1 MSQLSKQQHA
11 DLAKDSYE
19 NRVVTPPNKTLLIGG
34 NHYRVLAVHKNPT
47 TDYQGV
53 VYQDVRTNEIVVAHR
68 GTSSLMDVNVDL
80 KMVIHKANI
89 QAEDAAKLTR
99 IALKAAKEF
108 HDDHPEYNTPRITQV
123 GHSLG
128 GTLAQI
134 QSYRF
139 KQEGVTFNAYGAA
152 ALNGIPKGGDKVI
165 NYSLASDAVS
175 AASPHY
181 GKMVILAKE
190 KELIMLKLYGYSNHG
205 GISYLKETETVAPAF
220 GSLLWSHGIANFTGI
235 NSILSERNYQPA
247 LELAERNK
255 KLINDYRDDVN
266 EYRNMLHKIGKGV
279 SETRE
284 MYRKIREKIDRDP
297 NLMSWNDKE
306 EQYNFMQTVASFN
319 PQSLPPEAQK
329 LFDSVKGHMTAYH
342 EKNGLPI
349 DKEKFQNSVMALTAS
364 GISQG
369 MTNATLFSV
378 QRGQYLIGELNPH
391 LNRVGMHI
399 NESASIP
406 AVESLNQIQ
415 QATRQFEYDEQQ
427 RQIAQTQ
434 TRGMSLS

>member
-11 DLAKDSYE
+11 DLAQDSYE

-68 GTSSLMDVNVDL
+68 GTSSLMDAKVDL

-89 QAEDAAKLTR
+89 QAEDAAKLTMM
-99 IALKAAKEF
+99 ALKEADKF
-108 HDDHPEYNTPRITQV
+108 HNKHPEQSQPRITQV

-165 NYSLASDAVS
+165 NYALASDVVS
-175 AASPHY
+175 AAGPHY
-181 GKMVILAKE
+181 GKMVILAQNH
-190 KELIMLKLYGYSNHG
+190 ELMGMWAAGYNTSINTFA
-205 GISYLKETETVAPAF
+205 SQATPVA
-220 GSLLWSHGIANFTGI
+220 LINWWSHSISNFTGPK
-235 NSILSERNYQPA
+235 SILSERNYRPA

-255 KLINDYRDDVN
+255 KMIDDYRGDVSFIRSGIYKTNKSLN
-266 EYRNMLHKIGKGV
+266 E
-279 SETRE
+279 SQE
-284 MYRKIREKIDRDP
+284 MYRKIREKTDRDP

>member
-89 QAEDAAKLTR
+89 QAEDAAKLT
-99 IALKAAKEF
+99 IMALKEADKF
-108 HDDHPEYNTPRITQV
+108 HNKHPEQSQPRITQV

-139 KQEGVTFNAYGAA
+139 KQEGVTFNVYGAA

-175 AASPHY
+175 AAAPHY

-190 KELIMLKLYGYSNHG
+190 RELIMLKLNGYSNDSNC
-205 GISYLKETETVAPAF
+205 IPYLKETVSPAA

-255 KLINDYRDDVN
+255 KLITDYRDDVN
-266 EYRNMLHKIGKGV
+266 DYRNTLHKIGKGL
-279 SETRE
+279 SKTRE
-284 MYRKIREKIDRDP
+284 MYHKVRKNNEDP

-349 DKEKFQNSVMALTAS
+349 DKEKFQNSVMALTAL
-364 GISQG
+364 GTSQG

-378 QRGQYLIGELNPH
+378 QRNQYLIGELNPH

-406 AVESLNQIQ
+406 AVESLSQIQ

>member
-175 AASPHY
+175 AAAPHY

-190 KELIMLKLYGYSNHG
+190 RELIMLKLNGYSNDSN
-205 GISYLKETETVAPAF
+205 GIPYLKETVSPAA

-255 KLINDYRDDVN
+255 KLITDYRDDVN
-266 EYRNMLHKIGKGV
+266 DYRNTLHKIGKGL
-279 SETRE
+279 SKTRE
-284 MYRKIREKIDRDP
+284 MYHKVRKNNEDP

-349 DKEKFQNSVMALTAS
+349 DKEKFQNSVMALTAL
-364 GISQG
+364 GTSQG

-378 QRGQYLIGELNPH
+378 QRNQYLIGELNPH

-415 QATRQFEYDEQQ
+415 QAIRQFEYDEQQ

>member
-89 QAEDAAKLTR
+89 QAEDAAKLTMM
-99 IALKAAKEF
+99 ALKEADKF
-108 HDDHPEYNTPRITQV
+108 HNKHPEQSQPRITQV

-175 AASPHY
+175 AAAPHY

-190 KELIMLKLYGYSNHG
+190 RELIMLKLNGYSNNSN
-205 GISYLKETETVAPAF
+205 GIPYLKETVSPAA

-255 KLINDYRDDVN
+255 KLITDYRDDVN
-266 EYRNMLHKIGKGV
+266 DYRNTLHKIGKGL
-279 SETRE
+279 SKTRE
-284 MYRKIREKIDRDP
+284 MYHKVRKNNEDP
-297 NLMSWNDKE
+297 NQMSWNDKE

-349 DKEKFQNSVMALTAS
+349 DKEKFQNSVMALTAL
-364 GISQG
+364 GTSQG

-378 QRGQYLIGELNPH
+378 QRDQYLIGELNPH

>member
-1 MSQLSKQQHA
+1 MTRLSKQQYA
-11 DLAKDSYE
+11 DLAQDSYE
-19 NRVVTPPNKTLLIGG
+19 DRVVTPPNKTLLIGG
-34 NHYRVLAVHKNPT
+34 NHYRVLAIHKNPT
-47 TDYQGV
+47 TDYQGA

-68 GTSSLMDVNVDL
+68 GTLSAMDAKVDL
-80 KMVIHKANI
+80 KMVIHKTNI
-89 QAEDAAKLTR
+89 QAEDAAKLTMM
-99 IALKAAKEF
+99 ALKEVDKF
-108 HDDHPEYNTPRITQV
+108 HNKHPEQSQPRITQV

-165 NYSLASDAVS
+165 NYALASDVVS
-175 AASPHY
+175 AAGPHY
-181 GKMVILAKE
+181 GKMVILAQNH
-190 KELIMLKLYGYSNHG
+190 ELMGMWAAGYNTSINTFA
-205 GISYLKETETVAPAF
+205 SQATPAA
-220 GSLLWSHGIANFTGI
+220 LINWWSHSISNFTGPK
-235 NSILSERNYQPA
+235 SILSERNYRPA

-255 KLINDYRDDVN
+255 KMIDDYRGDVSFIRSGIYKTNKSLN
-266 EYRNMLHKIGKGV
+266 E
-279 SETRE
+279 SQE

-349 DKEKFQNSVMALTAS
+349 DEEKFQNSVMALTAS

-378 QRGQYLIGELNPH
+378 QRDQYLIGELNPH

>member
-11 DLAKDSYE
+11 DLAQDSYE

-89 QAEDAAKLTR
+89 QAEDAAKLT
-99 IALKAAKEF
+99 IMALKEADKF
-108 HDDHPEYNTPRITQV
+108 HNKHPEQSQPRITQV

-175 AASPHY
+175 AAAPHY

-190 KELIMLKLYGYSNHG
+190 RELIMLKLNGYSNDSN
-205 GISYLKETETVAPAF
+205 GIPYLKETVSPAA

-255 KLINDYRDDVN
+255 KLITDYRDDVN
-266 EYRNMLHKIGKGV
+266 DYRNTLHKIGKGL
-279 SETRE
+279 SKTRE
-284 MYRKIREKIDRDP
+284 MYHKVRKNNEDP

-349 DKEKFQNSVMALTAS
+349 DKEKFQNSVMALTAL
-364 GISQG
+364 GTSQG

-378 QRGQYLIGELNPH
+378 QRNQYLIGELNPH

>member
-175 AASPHY
+175 AAAPHY

-190 KELIMLKLYGYSNHG
+190 RELIMLKLNGYSNNSN
-205 GISYLKETETVAPAF
+205 GIPYLKETVSPAA

-255 KLINDYRDDVN
+255 KLITDYRDDVN
-266 EYRNMLHKIGKGV
+266 DYRNTLHKIGKGL
-279 SETRE
+279 SKTRE
-284 MYRKIREKIDRDP
+284 MYHKVRKNNEDP
-297 NLMSWNDKE
+297 NQMSWNDKE

-349 DKEKFQNSVMALTAS
+349 DKEKFQNSVMALTAL
-364 GISQG
+364 GTSQG

-378 QRGQYLIGELNPH
+378 QRDQYLIGELNPH

-427 RQIAQTQ
+427 KQIAQTQ

>member
-175 AASPHY
+175 AAAPHY

-190 KELIMLKLYGYSNHG
+190 RELIMLKLNGYSNHG
-205 GISYLKETETVAPAF
+205 GIPYLKETVSPAA

-255 KLINDYRDDVN
+255 KLITDYRDDVN
-266 EYRNMLHKIGKGV
+266 DYRNTLHKIGKGV
-279 SETRE
+279 SGARE
-284 MYRKIREKIDRDP
+284 MYWKIREKNDRDP

-349 DKEKFQNSVMALTAS
+349 DEEKFQNSVMALTAL

-369 MTNATLFSV
+369 MTKATLFSV

-391 LNRVGMHI
+391 LNRVGMHM

-427 RQIAQTQ
+427 RQVAQLQ
-434 TRGMSLS
+434 SRGITLS

>member
-1 MSQLSKQQHA
+1 M
-11 DLAKDSYE
+11 
-19 NRVVTPPNKTLLIGG
+19 VTPPNKTLLIGG

-175 AASPHY
+175 AAAPHY
-181 GKMVILAKE
+181 GRMVILAKE
-190 KELIMLKLYGYSNHG
+190 RELIMLKLNGYSNHG
-205 GISYLKETETVAPAF
+205 GIPYLKETVSPAA

-255 KLINDYRDDVN
+255 KLITDYRDDVN
-266 EYRNMLHKIGKGV
+266 DYRNTLHKIGKGL
-279 SETRE
+279 SKTRE
-284 MYRKIREKIDRDP
+284 MYHKVRKNNEDP

-349 DKEKFQNSVMALTAS
+349 DKEKFQNSVIALTAL
-364 GISQG
+364 GTSQG
-369 MTNATLFSV
+369 MTKATLFSV

>member
-11 DLAKDSYE
+11 DLAQDSYE

-68 GTSSLMDVNVDL
+68 GTSSLMDAKVDL

-152 ALNGIPKGGDKVI
+152 SLNGIPKGGDKVI

-190 KELIMLKLYGYSNHG
+190 KELIMLKLNGYSNHG
-205 GISYLKETETVAPAF
+205 GIPYLKETVSPAV
-220 GSLLWSHGIANFTGI
+220 GSLWWSHGIANFTGI

-266 EYRNMLHKIGKGV
+266 DYRNTLHKIGKGV
-279 SETRE
+279 SGTRE
-284 MYRKIREKIDRDP
+284 MYWKIREKNDRDP

-329 LFDSVKGHMTAYH
+329 LFDSIKGHMTAYH

-349 DKEKFQNSVMALTAS
+349 DEEKFQNSVMALTAS

-378 QRGQYLIGELNPH
+378 QRDQYLIGELNPH

-427 RQIAQTQ
+427 RQVAQLQ
-434 TRGMSLS
+434 SRGITLS

>member
-1 MSQLSKQQHA
+1 MNRLSKQQYA
-11 DLAKDSYE
+11 DLAQDSYE
-19 NRVVTPPNKTLLIGG
+19 NRVVTPSNKTLFIGG

-53 VYQDVRTNEIVVAHR
+53 VYQDVRTNEIVVTHR
-68 GTSSLMDVNVDL
+68 GTSSMMDAKVDL

-89 QAEDAAKLTR
+89 QAEDAAKLTMM
-99 IALKAAKEF
+99 ALKEADKF
-108 HDDHPEYNTPRITQV
+108 HNKHPEQSQPRITQV

-165 NYSLASDAVS
+165 NYALASDVVS
-175 AASPHY
+175 AAGPHY
-181 GKMVILAKE
+181 GKMVILAQNH
-190 KELIMLKLYGYSNHG
+190 ELTGMWAAGYNTSINTFASQA
-205 GISYLKETETVAPAF
+205 IPAA
-220 GSLLWSHGIANFTGI
+220 LINRWSHSISNFTGPK
-235 NSILSERNYQPA
+235 SILSERNYRPA

-255 KLINDYRDDVN
+255 KMINDYRGDVSFIRSGIYKTNKSLN
-266 EYRNMLHKIGKGV
+266 E
-279 SETRE
+279 SQE
-284 MYRKIREKIDRDP
+284 MYRKIREKTDRDP

-349 DKEKFQNSVMALTAS
+349 DEEKFQNSVMALTAL
-364 GISQG
+364 GTSQG

-378 QRGQYLIGELNPH
+378 KGDQYLIGELNPH
-391 LNRVGMHI
+391 LNRVGMHM

-415 QATRQFEYDEQQ
+415 QATQQFEYDEQQ
-427 RQIAQTQ
+427 RQVAQSQ
-434 TRGMSLS
+434 TRGITLS

>member
-1 MSQLSKQQHA
+1 MSQLSKQQYA

-89 QAEDAAKLTR
+89 QAEDAAKLTMM
-99 IALKAAKEF
+99 ALKEADKF
-108 HDDHPEYNTPRITQV
+108 HNKHPEQSQPRITQV

-152 ALNGIPKGGDKVI
+152 SLSGIPKGGDKVI

-190 KELIMLKLYGYSNHG
+190 KELIMLKLNGYSNHG
-205 GISYLKETETVAPAF
+205 SIPYLKETVSPAV
-220 GSLLWSHGIANFTGI
+220 GSLWWSHGIANFTGI

-266 EYRNMLHKIGKGV
+266 DYRNTLHKIGKGV
-279 SETRE
+279 SGTRE
-284 MYRKIREKIDRDP
+284 MYWKIREKNDRDP

-342 EKNGLPI
+342 KKNGLPI
-349 DKEKFQNSVMALTAS
+349 DEEKFQNSVMALTAS

>member
-89 QAEDAAKLTR
+89 QAEDAAKLT
-99 IALKAAKEF
+99 IMALKEADKF
-108 HDDHPEYNTPRITQV
+108 HNKHPEQSQPRITQV

-175 AASPHY
+175 AAAPHY

-190 KELIMLKLYGYSNHG
+190 RELIMLKLNGYSNDSN
-205 GISYLKETETVAPAF
+205 GIPYLKETVSPAA

-255 KLINDYRDDVN
+255 KLITDYRDDVN
-266 EYRNMLHKIGKGV
+266 DYRNTLHKIGKGL
-279 SETRE
+279 SKTRE
-284 MYRKIREKIDRDP
+284 MYHKVRKNNEDP

-349 DKEKFQNSVMALTAS
+349 DKEKFQNSVMALTAL
-364 GISQG
+364 GTSQG

-378 QRGQYLIGELNPH
+378 QRNQYLIGELNPH

>member
-1 MSQLSKQQHA
+1 MTQLSKQQYA
-11 DLAKDSYE
+11 DLAQDSYE
-19 NRVVTPPNKTLLIGG
+19 DRVVTPPNKTLLIGG

-53 VYQDVRTNEIVVAHR
+53 VYQDVRTNEIVVTHR
-68 GTSSLMDVNVDL
+68 GTSSMMDAKVDL

-89 QAEDAAKLTR
+89 QAEDAAKLTML
-99 IALKAAKEF
+99 ALKEADKF
-108 HDDHPEYNTPRITQV
+108 HNKHPEQSQPRITQV

-165 NYSLASDAVS
+165 NYALASDVVS
-175 AASPHY
+175 AAGPHY
-181 GKMVILAKE
+181 GKMVILAQNH
-190 KELIMLKLYGYSNHG
+190 ELMGMWAAGYNTSINTFA
-205 GISYLKETETVAPAF
+205 SQATPAAAINW
-220 GSLLWSHGIANFTGI
+220 WSHSISNFTGSK
-235 NSILSERNYQPA
+235 SILSERNYRPA

-255 KLINDYRDDVN
+255 KMIDDYRGDVSFIRSGIHKTNKSLN
-266 EYRNMLHKIGKGV
+266 E
-279 SETRE
+279 SQE
-284 MYRKIREKIDRDP
+284 MYWKIRKNIDRDS

-306 EQYNFMQTVASFN
+306 EKYNFMQTVASFN

-349 DKEKFQNSVMALTAS
+349 DKEKFQNSVMALTAL
-364 GISQG
+364 GTSQG

-378 QRGQYLIGELNPH
+378 QRDQYLIGELTPH

-415 QATRQFEYDEQQ
+415 QATRQSEYDEQQ

>member
-175 AASPHY
+175 AAAPHY

-190 KELIMLKLYGYSNHG
+190 RELIMLKLNGYSNNSN
-205 GISYLKETETVAPAF
+205 GIPYLKETVSPAA

-255 KLINDYRDDVN
+255 KLITDYRDDVN
-266 EYRNMLHKIGKGV
+266 DYRNTLHKIGKGL
-279 SETRE
+279 SKTRE
-284 MYRKIREKIDRDP
+284 MYHKVRKNNEDP
-297 NLMSWNDKE
+297 NQMSWNDKE

-349 DKEKFQNSVMALTAS
+349 DKEKFQNSVMALTAL
-364 GISQG
+364 GTSQG

-378 QRGQYLIGELNPH
+378 QRDQYLIGELNPH

-427 RQIAQTQ
+427 KQIAQTQ
-434 TRGMSLS
+434 ARGMSLS

>member
-11 DLAKDSYE
+11 DLAQDSYE

-34 NHYRVLAVHKNPT
+34 NHYRVLAIHKNPT

-68 GTSSLMDVNVDL
+68 GTSSLMDAKVDL

-89 QAEDAAKLTR
+89 QAEDAVKLTR

-165 NYSLASDAVS
+165 NYALASDVVS
-175 AASPHY
+175 AAGPHY
-181 GKMVILAKE
+181 GKMVILAQNH
-190 KELIMLKLYGYSNHG
+190 ELMGMWAAGYNTSINTFA
-205 GISYLKETETVAPAF
+205 SQATPAA
-220 GSLLWSHGIANFTGI
+220 LINWWSHSISNFTGPK
-235 NSILSERNYQPA
+235 SILLERNYRPA

-255 KLINDYRDDVN
+255 KMIDDYRGDVSFIRSGIYKTNKSLN
-266 EYRNMLHKIGKGV
+266 E
-279 SETRE
+279 SQE

-329 LFDSVKGHMTAYH
+329 LFDSVKGHMIAYH

-349 DKEKFQNSVMALTAS
+349 DKEKFQNSVMALTAL
-364 GISQG
+364 GTSQG

-378 QRGQYLIGELNPH
+378 QRDQYLIGELNPH

-434 TRGMSLS
+434 TRGMNLS

>member
-175 AASPHY
+175 AAAPHY
-181 GKMVILAKE
+181 GRMVILAKE
-190 KELIMLKLYGYSNHG
+190 RELIMLKLNGYSNHG
-205 GISYLKETETVAPAF
+205 GIPYLKETVSPAA

-255 KLINDYRDDVN
+255 KLITDYRDDVN
-266 EYRNMLHKIGKGV
+266 DYRNTLHKIGKGL
-279 SETRE
+279 SKTRE
-284 MYRKIREKIDRDP
+284 MYHKVRKNNEDP

-319 PQSLPPEAQK
+319 PQSLPPETQK

-349 DKEKFQNSVMALTAS
+349 DKEKFQNSVMALTAL
-364 GISQG
+364 GTSQG
-369 MTNATLFSV
+369 MTKATLFSV
-378 QRGQYLIGELNPH
+378 QRGQYLSGELNPH

>member
-89 QAEDAAKLTR
+89 QAEDAAKLT
-99 IALKAAKEF
+99 IMALKEADKF
-108 HDDHPEYNTPRITQV
+108 HNKHPEQSQPRITQV

-175 AASPHY
+175 AAAPHY

-190 KELIMLKLYGYSNHG
+190 RELIMLKLNGYSNDSNC
-205 GISYLKETETVAPAF
+205 IPYLKETVSPAA

-255 KLINDYRDDVN
+255 KLITDYRDDVN
-266 EYRNMLHKIGKGV
+266 DYRNTLHKIGKGV
-279 SETRE
+279 SKTRE
-284 MYRKIREKIDRDP
+284 MYHKVRKNNEDP

-349 DKEKFQNSVMALTAS
+349 DKEKFQNSVMALTAL
-364 GISQG
+364 GTSQG

-378 QRGQYLIGELNPH
+378 QRGQYRIGELNPH

-427 RQIAQTQ
+427 RQVAQSQ
-434 TRGMSLS
+434 TRGITLS

>member
-1 MSQLSKQQHA
+1 MGFL
-11 DLAKDSYE
+11 
-19 NRVVTPPNKTLLIGG
+19 
-34 NHYRVLAVHKNPT
+34 
-47 TDYQGV
+47 
-53 VYQDVRTNEIVVAHR
+53 
-68 GTSSLMDVNVDL
+68 
-80 KMVIHKANI
+80 
-89 QAEDAAKLTR
+89 
-99 IALKAAKEF
+99 
-108 HDDHPEYNTPRITQV
+108 
-123 GHSLG
+123 
-128 GTLAQI
+128 
-134 QSYRF
+134 
-139 KQEGVTFNAYGAA
+139 
-152 ALNGIPKGGDKVI
+152 KGGDKVI

-175 AASPHY
+175 AAAPHY

-190 KELIMLKLYGYSNHG
+190 RELIMLKLNGYSNDSN
-205 GISYLKETETVAPAF
+205 GIPYLKETVSPAA

-255 KLINDYRDDVN
+255 KLITDYRDDVN
-266 EYRNMLHKIGKGV
+266 DYRNTLHKIGKGL
-279 SETRE
+279 SKTRE
-284 MYRKIREKIDRDP
+284 MYHKVRKNNEDP

-342 EKNGLPI
+342 EK
-349 DKEKFQNSVMALTAS
+349 KFQNSVMALTAL
-364 GISQG
+364 GTSQG

-378 QRGQYLIGELNPH
+378 QRNQYLIGELNPH

>member
-11 DLAKDSYE
+11 DLAQDSYE
-19 NRVVTPPNKTLLIGG
+19 NRVVTPANKTLLIGG

-89 QAEDAAKLTR
+89 QAEDAAKLTMM
-99 IALKAAKEF
+99 ALKEADKF
-108 HDDHPEYNTPRITQV
+108 HNKHPEQSQPRITQV

-190 KELIMLKLYGYSNHG
+190 RELIMLKLNGYSNNSN
-205 GISYLKETETVAPAF
+205 GIPYLKETVSPAA

-266 EYRNMLHKIGKGV
+266 DYRNTLHKIGKGL

-284 MYRKIREKIDRDP
+284 MYHKVRKNNEDP
-297 NLMSWNDKE
+297 NQMSWNDKE

-319 PQSLPPEAQK
+319 PQSLPPEAQE
-329 LFDSVKGHMTAYH
+329 LYASIKGHLTDYH
-342 EKNGLPI
+342 EKNGLPV
-349 DKEKFQNSVMALTAS
+349 DEEKLQNSAMALTVA
-364 GISQG
+364 GKKQG

-378 QRGQYLIGELNPH
+378 KGEQYLIAELNPH
-391 LNRVGMHI
+391 LNRVGMHM

-415 QATRQFEYDEQQ
+415 QTARQDEQQ
-427 RQIAQTQ
+427 KQIAQTQ

>member
-1 MSQLSKQQHA
+1 MNRLSKQQYA
-11 DLAKDSYE
+11 DLAQDSYE
-19 NRVVTPPNKTLLIGG
+19 NRVVTPSNKTLFIGG

-68 GTSSLMDVNVDL
+68 GTSSLMDAKVDL

-89 QAEDAAKLTR
+89 QAEDAAKLTMM
-99 IALKAAKEF
+99 ALKEADKF
-108 HDDHPEYNTPRITQV
+108 HNKHPEQSQPRITQV

-165 NYSLASDAVS
+165 NYALASDVVS
-175 AASPHY
+175 AAGPHY
-181 GKMVILAKE
+181 GKMAILAQNH
-190 KELIMLKLYGYSNHG
+190 ELMGMWAAGYNTSINTFA
-205 GISYLKETETVAPAF
+205 SQATPAA
-220 GSLLWSHGIANFTGI
+220 LINWWSHSISNFTGPK
-235 NSILSERNYQPA
+235 SILSERNYRPA

-255 KLINDYRDDVN
+255 KMIDDYRGDVSFIRSGIHKTNKSLN
-266 EYRNMLHKIGKGV
+266 E
-279 SETRE
+279 SQE
-284 MYRKIREKIDRDP
+284 MYWKIRKNIDRDS

-349 DKEKFQNSVMALTAS
+349 DKEKFQNSVMALTAL
-364 GISQG
+364 GTSQG

-378 QRGQYLIGELNPH
+378 QRDQYLIGELTPH

-415 QATRQFEYDEQQ
+415 QATRQSEYDEQQ

>member
-1 MSQLSKQQHA
+1 MNRLSKQQYA
-11 DLAKDSYE
+11 DLAQDSYE
-19 NRVVTPPNKTLLIGG
+19 NRVVTPSNKTLFIGG

-53 VYQDVRTNEIVVAHR
+53 VYQDVRTNEIVVTHR
-68 GTSSLMDVNVDL
+68 GTSSMMDAKVDL

-89 QAEDAAKLTR
+89 QAEDAAKLTMM
-99 IALKAAKEF
+99 ALKEADKF
-108 HDDHPEYNTPRITQV
+108 HNKHPEQSQPRITQV

-165 NYSLASDAVS
+165 NYALASDVVS
-175 AASPHY
+175 AAGPHY
-181 GKMVILAKE
+181 GKMVILAQNH
-190 KELIMLKLYGYSNHG
+190 ELTGMWAAGYNTSINTFASQA
-205 GISYLKETETVAPAF
+205 IPAA
-220 GSLLWSHGIANFTGI
+220 LINRWSHSISNFTGPK
-235 NSILSERNYQPA
+235 SILSERNYRPA

-255 KLINDYRDDVN
+255 KMINDYRGDVSFIRSGIYKTNKSLN
-266 EYRNMLHKIGKGV
+266 E
-279 SETRE
+279 SQE
-284 MYRKIREKIDRDP
+284 MYRKIREKTDRDP

-349 DKEKFQNSVMALTAS
+349 DKEKFQNSVMALTAL
-364 GISQG
+364 GTSQG

-378 QRGQYLIGELNPH
+378 KGDQYLIGELNPH
-391 LNRVGMHI
+391 LNRVGMHM

-427 RQIAQTQ
+427 RQVAQSQ
-434 TRGMSLS
+434 TRGITLS

>member
-89 QAEDAAKLTR
+89 QAEDAAKLTMM
-99 IALKAAKEF
+99 ALKEADKF
-108 HDDHPEYNTPRITQV
+108 HNKHPEQSQPRITQV

-175 AASPHY
+175 AAAPHY
-181 GKMVILAKE
+181 GKMVLLAKE
-190 KELIMLKLYGYSNHG
+190 RELIMLKLNGYSNNSN
-205 GISYLKETETVAPAF
+205 GIPYLKETVSPAA

-255 KLINDYRDDVN
+255 KLITDYRDDVN
-266 EYRNMLHKIGKGV
+266 DYRNTLHKIGKGL
-279 SETRE
+279 SKTRE
-284 MYRKIREKIDRDP
+284 MYHKVRKNNEDP
-297 NLMSWNDKE
+297 NQMSWNDKE

-349 DKEKFQNSVMALTAS
+349 DKEKFQNSVMALTAL
-364 GISQG
+364 GTSQG

-378 QRGQYLIGELNPH
+378 QRDQYLIGELNPH

-427 RQIAQTQ
+427 KQIAQTQ

>member
-1 MSQLSKQQHA
+1 MNRLSKQQYA
-11 DLAKDSYE
+11 DLAQDSYE
-19 NRVVTPPNKTLLIGG
+19 NRVVTPSNKTLFIGG

-68 GTSSLMDVNVDL
+68 GTSSLMDAKVDL

-89 QAEDAAKLTR
+89 QAEDAAKLTMM
-99 IALKAAKEF
+99 ALKEADKF
-108 HDDHPEYNTPRITQV
+108 HNKHPEQSQPRITQV

-165 NYSLASDAVS
+165 NYALASDVVS
-175 AASPHY
+175 AAGPHY
-181 GKMVILAKE
+181 GKMVILAQNH
-190 KELIMLKLYGYSNHG
+190 ELMGMWAAGYNTSINTFA
-205 GISYLKETETVAPAF
+205 SQATPAA
-220 GSLLWSHGIANFTGI
+220 LINWWSHSISNFTGPK
-235 NSILSERNYQPA
+235 SILSERNYRPA

-255 KLINDYRDDVN
+255 KMIDDYRGDVSFIRSGIYKTNKSLN
-266 EYRNMLHKIGKGV
+266 E
-279 SETRE
+279 SQE
-284 MYRKIREKIDRDP
+284 MYRKIREKTDRDP

-349 DKEKFQNSVMALTAS
+349 DKEKFQNSVMALTAL
-364 GISQG
+364 GTSQG

-378 QRGQYLIGELNPH
+378 QRDQYLIGELTPH

-415 QATRQFEYDEQQ
+415 QATRQSEYDEQQ

>member
-89 QAEDAAKLTR
+89 QAEDAAKLTMM
-99 IALKAAKEF
+99 ALKEADKF
-108 HDDHPEYNTPRITQV
+108 HNKHPEQSQPRITQV

-175 AASPHY
+175 AAAPHY

-190 KELIMLKLYGYSNHG
+190 RELIMLKLNGYSNNSN
-205 GISYLKETETVAPAF
+205 GIPYLKETVSPAA

-255 KLINDYRDDVN
+255 KLITDYRDDVN
-266 EYRNMLHKIGKGV
+266 DYRNTLHKIFKCL
-279 SETRE
+279 SKTRE
-284 MYRKIREKIDRDP
+284 MYHMVRKNNEDP
-297 NLMSWNDKE
+297 NQMSWNDKE

-349 DKEKFQNSVMALTAS
+349 DKEKFQNSVMALTAL
-364 GISQG
+364 GTSQG

-378 QRGQYLIGELNPH
+378 QRDQYLIGELNPH

-427 RQIAQTQ
+427 KQIAQTQ

>member
-1 MSQLSKQQHA
+1 MNRLSKQQYA
-11 DLAKDSYE
+11 DLAQDSYE
-19 NRVVTPPNKTLLIGG
+19 NRVVTPSNKTLFIGG

-53 VYQDVRTNEIVVAHR
+53 VYQDVRTNEIVVTHR
-68 GTSSLMDVNVDL
+68 GTSSMMDAKVDL

-89 QAEDAAKLTR
+89 QAEDAAKLTMM
-99 IALKAAKEF
+99 ALKEADKF
-108 HDDHPEYNTPRITQV
+108 HNKHPEQSQPRITQV

-165 NYSLASDAVS
+165 NYALASDVVS
-175 AASPHY
+175 AAGPHY
-181 GKMVILAKE
+181 GKMVILAQNH
-190 KELIMLKLYGYSNHG
+190 ELTGMWAAGYNTSINTFASQA
-205 GISYLKETETVAPAF
+205 IPAA
-220 GSLLWSHGIANFTGI
+220 LINRWSHSISNFTGPK
-235 NSILSERNYQPA
+235 SILSERNYRPA

-255 KLINDYRDDVN
+255 KMIDDYRGDVSFIRSGIYKTNKSLN
-266 EYRNMLHKIGKGV
+266 E
-279 SETRE
+279 SQE
-284 MYRKIREKIDRDP
+284 MYRKIREKTDRDP

-349 DKEKFQNSVMALTAS
+349 DEEKFQNSVMALTAL
-364 GISQG
+364 GTSQG

-378 QRGQYLIGELNPH
+378 KGDQYLIGELNPH
-391 LNRVGMHI
+391 LNRVGMHM

-427 RQIAQTQ
+427 RQVAQSQ
-434 TRGMSLS
+434 TRGITLS

>member
-175 AASPHY
+175 AAAPHY

-190 KELIMLKLYGYSNHG
+190 RELIMLKLNGYSNNSN
-205 GISYLKETETVAPAF
+205 GIPYLKETVSPAA

-255 KLINDYRDDVN
+255 KLITDYRDDVN
-266 EYRNMLHKIGKGV
+266 DYRNTLHKIGKGL
-279 SETRE
+279 SKTRE
-284 MYRKIREKIDRDP
+284 MYHKVRKNNEDP
-297 NLMSWNDKE
+297 NQMSWNDKE

-349 DKEKFQNSVMALTAS
+349 DKEKFQNSVMALTAL
-364 GISQG
+364 GTSQG
-369 MTNATLFSV
+369 MTSATLFSV
-378 QRGQYLIGELNPH
+378 QRDQYLIGELNPH

-427 RQIAQTQ
+427 KQIAQTQ

>member
-1 MSQLSKQQHA
+1 MSQLSKQQYA

-68 GTSSLMDVNVDL
+68 GTSSLMDAKVDL

-89 QAEDAAKLTR
+89 QAEDAAKLTMM
-99 IALKAAKEF
+99 ALKEADKF
-108 HDDHPEYNTPRITQV
+108 HNKHPEQSQPRITQV

-152 ALNGIPKGGDKVI
+152 SLNGIPKGGDKVI

-190 KELIMLKLYGYSNHG
+190 KELIMLKLNGYSNHG
-205 GISYLKETETVAPAF
+205 SIPYLKETVSPAV
-220 GSLLWSHGIANFTGI
+220 GSLWWSHGIANFTGI

-266 EYRNMLHKIGKGV
+266 DYRNTLHKIGKGV
-279 SETRE
+279 SGTRE
-284 MYRKIREKIDRDP
+284 MYWKIREKNDRDP

-342 EKNGLPI
+342 KKNGLPI
-349 DKEKFQNSVMALTAS
+349 DEEKFQNSVMALTAS

>member
-1 MSQLSKQQHA
+1 MSQLSKQQYA
-11 DLAKDSYE
+11 DLAQDSYE
-19 NRVVTPPNKTLLIGG
+19 NRVVTSPNQTLLIGG
-34 NHYRVLAVHKNPT
+34 NHYKVLAVHKNPT

-68 GTSSLMDVNVDL
+68 GTSSLMDAKVDL

-99 IALKAAKEF
+99 MALKAAKEF
-108 HDDHPEYNTPRITQV
+108 HDDHPEYKLPRITQV

-190 KELIMLKLYGYSNHG
+190 KELIMLKLNGYSNHG
-205 GISYLKETETVAPAF
+205 GIPSLKETVSPAV
-220 GSLLWSHGIANFTGI
+220 GSLWWSHGIANFTGI

-266 EYRNMLHKIGKGV
+266 DYRNSLHKIGKGV

-284 MYRKIREKIDRDP
+284 MYWKIREKIDRDQ

-349 DKEKFQNSVMALTAS
+349 DKEKFQNSVMALTAL
-364 GISQG
+364 GTSQG

-415 QATRQFEYDEQQ
+415 QTAQQDEQQ
-427 RQIAQTQ
+427 KQIAQTQ

>member
-1 MSQLSKQQHA
+1 MSQLSKQQYA

-47 TDYQGV
+47 TDYQGI

-139 KQEGVTFNAYGAA
+139 KQEGVTFNSYGAA
-152 ALNGIPKGGDKVI
+152 ALNGIPKGGNKVI

-175 AASPHY
+175 AAAPHY

-190 KELIMLKLYGYSNHG
+190 RELIMLKLNGYSNDSN
-205 GISYLKETETVAPAF
+205 GIPYLKETVSPAA

-255 KLINDYRDDVN
+255 KLITDYRDDVN
-266 EYRNMLHKIGKGV
+266 DYRNTLHKIGKGL
-279 SETRE
+279 SKTRE
-284 MYRKIREKIDRDP
+284 MYHKVRKNNEDP

-349 DKEKFQNSVMALTAS
+349 DKEKFQNSVMALTAL
-364 GISQG
+364 GTSQG

-378 QRGQYLIGELNPH
+378 QRNQYLIGELNPH

>member
-1 MSQLSKQQHA
+1 MSQLRKQQHA

-89 QAEDAAKLTR
+89 QAEDAAKLT
-99 IALKAAKEF
+99 IMALKEADKF
-108 HDDHPEYNTPRITQV
+108 HNKHPEQSQPRITQV

-175 AASPHY
+175 AAAPHY

-190 KELIMLKLYGYSNHG
+190 RELIMLKLNGYSNDSNC
-205 GISYLKETETVAPAF
+205 IPYLKETVSPAA

-255 KLINDYRDDVN
+255 KLITDYRDDVN
-266 EYRNMLHKIGKGV
+266 DYRNTLHKIGKGL
-279 SETRE
+279 SKTRE
-284 MYRKIREKIDRDP
+284 MYHKVRKNNEDP

-349 DKEKFQNSVMALTAS
+349 DKEKFQNSVMALTAL
-364 GISQG
+364 GTSQG

-378 QRGQYLIGELNPH
+378 QRNQYLIGELNPH

>member
-68 GTSSLMDVNVDL
+68 GTSSLMYVNVDL

-89 QAEDAAKLTR
+89 QAEDAAKLT
-99 IALKAAKEF
+99 IMALKEADKF
-108 HDDHPEYNTPRITQV
+108 HNKHPEQSQPRITQV

-175 AASPHY
+175 AAAPHY

-190 KELIMLKLYGYSNHG
+190 RELIMLKLNGYSNDSNC
-205 GISYLKETETVAPAF
+205 IPYLKETVSPAA

-255 KLINDYRDDVN
+255 KLITDYRDDVN
-266 EYRNMLHKIGKGV
+266 DYRNTLHKIGKGL
-279 SETRE
+279 SKTRE
-284 MYRKIREKIDRDP
+284 MYHKVRKNNEDP

-349 DKEKFQNSVMALTAS
+349 DKEKFQNSVMALTAL
-364 GISQG
+364 GTSQG

-378 QRGQYLIGELNPH
+378 QRNQYLIGELNPH